1 RIFTQSGTSILMDS
15 SLEKSSLVH
24 FLKIQQRLLNARVRV
39 PQVFE
44 SSLELGFVL
53 LEDFGSTHLLDILDE
68 ENQKLYYK
76 KAIDEIVQIQQA
88 DATGL
93 LVYDREFLIFEM
105 DLSIEWYLKK
115 HLGVVLDSKAKV
127 ELQSLFGLIADDVLL
142 QPQGVFVHRDFHS
155 RNIMLDANGKLG
167 VIDFQDARSGAI
179 TYDLVSLLKDCYYE
193 IGLEAREEL
202 VLYFRDKKG
211 LDADDKTILR
221 WFDMMGLQ
229 RHIKI
234 LGIFTRLC
242 YRDKKRQYLQDI
254 PLTLRYIKEVALK
267 YPALK
272 ALDKLLMVN

>member
-1 RIFTQSGTSILMDS
+1 MDS